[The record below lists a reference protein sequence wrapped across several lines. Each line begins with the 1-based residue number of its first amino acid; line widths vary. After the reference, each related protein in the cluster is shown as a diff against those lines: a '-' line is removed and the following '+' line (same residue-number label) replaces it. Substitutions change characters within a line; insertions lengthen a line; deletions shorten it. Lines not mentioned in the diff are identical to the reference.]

1 MAVRLEVEVP
11 EQDDKTA
18 SDVAMQAKR
27 ALLEGGFDDVT
38 VPRFGHTDNDD

>member
-11 EQDDKTA
+11 EQGDKTET
-18 SDVAMQAKR
+18 DVAIQAKR
-27 ALLEGGFDDVT
+27 ALIEAGFDDVT